1 MIIQG
6 DSELQSKSMRSL
18 SNTEK
23 YNTITKIE
31 ENLNCIGNRIHFE
44 QRNYSGIVFES

>member
-23 YNTITKIE
+23 YNTIREID
-31 ENLNCIGNRIHFE
+31 ENLNCIGNRVHFE
-44 QRNYSGIVFES
+44 QQNLSGIV